1 MLEKVTHFASL
12 LRNNITSS
20 FNDKPFFCSKMTNFH
35 CSLGSG
41 VLRHLLE
48 LRRHMVLVGINNVVA
63 VLLRVYYKYLELI

>member
-12 LRNNITSS
+12 LRNNIQVLSMINPS
-20 FNDKPFFCSKMTNFH
+20 FVSNFH
-35 CSLGSG
+35 CSFGSG